1 MQRSKKFKLSIIIG
15 LTLAVATLLVLTQNA
30 SQTQAPI
37 AFLDNKEITS
47 KPMNLVNVIIEN
59 GELNEFYAADID
71 SNGLLNASEFSDLLQ
86 SSSNS
91 SEYFP
96 DGLTQE

>member
-1 MQRSKKFKLSIIIG
+1 
-15 LTLAVATLLVLTQNA
+15 
-30 SQTQAPI
+30 
-37 AFLDNKEITS
+37 
-47 KPMNLVNVIIEN
+47 MNLVNVIIKN

-96 DGLTQE
+96 DGLTQEQADILLSVFDQEDDEKNLSENDWELIQELDPDWKQIS